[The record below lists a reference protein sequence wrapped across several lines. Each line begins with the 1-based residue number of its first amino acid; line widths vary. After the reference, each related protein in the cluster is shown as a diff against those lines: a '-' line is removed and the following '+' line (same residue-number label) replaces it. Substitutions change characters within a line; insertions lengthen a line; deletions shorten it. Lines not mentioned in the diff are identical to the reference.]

1 MTCSFMVEIDMAKK
15 NVLKLKLM
23 DMKLKGKD
31 CRKQNQIRMKSVM
44 ETISSFNKEFITKLT
59 SYLALKPAV

>member
-1 MTCSFMVEIDMAKK
+1 MVEIDTAKK
-15 NVLKLKLM
+15 NVVKLKLM

-44 ETISSFNKEFITKLT
+44 ETVSSFNKEFITILS
-59 SYLALKPAV
+59 SYLPLKPAF